1 MMDIIDNKYEYIKD
15 IEKGSWGEVKMYYD
29 KNRLRFCACKY
40 IENNS
45 IYNHE
50 INILKMVNHKNII
63 NMHDYY
69 KDDNYK
75 VIIMEY
81 IIGNDLFNILIE
93 KSNKLNINER
103 TNIITQLFEGV
114 NYLHKIGIAHMDIKI
129 ENILY
134 DSLKKKV
141 KIIDFGLSLIYK
153 EKDKTMLYM
162 RNYDSI
168 NWHYPP
174 ELYIDKYRYIQPE
187 KIDIWS
193 LGVCIYNI
201 IYESNPFEKAN
212 DECKLYLKYKDK
224 GIFVNKLNRYE
235 EDEEEN
241 FDNFIKYILEIDLSK
256 RKKIKNIQIEFLL
269 YKLNNYMKL
278 I

>member
-1 MMDIIDNKYEYIKD
+1 MDLIDNKYEYIKD

-29 KNRLRFCACKY
+29 KKKLRFCACKY
-40 IENNS
+40 IKNNS

-81 IIGNDLFNILIE
+81 IIGNDLFNVLIE
-93 KSNKLNINER
+93 NSCNRLNINEKE
-103 TNIITQLFEGV
+103 NIISQIIEGV
-114 NYLHKIGIAHMDIKI
+114 KYLHNIGIAHMDIKI

-134 DSLKKKV
+134 DNINEKV

-153 EKDKTMLYM
+153 EKNKTMLYQKC
-162 RNYDSI
+162 NDSI

-174 ELYIDKYRYIQPE
+174 ELYLDKYNYIRPE

-201 IYESNPFEKAN
+201 IYECNPFEEAN
-212 DECKLYLKYKDK
+212 EKCKLYLKYKNE
-224 GIFVNKLNRYE
+224 GIFRNKLNRYDKKI
-235 EDEEEN
+235 EDVY
-241 FDNFIKYILEIDLSK
+241 DNFLKYILEIDFVK
-256 RKKIKNIQIEFLL
+256 RKKIKNIQLEFLL
-269 YKLNNYMKL
+269 YRLFAYMKL

>member
-1 MMDIIDNKYEYIKD
+1 MDIIDNKYEYIKD

-40 IENNS
+40 IKNNS

-69 KDDNYK
+69 KDDKYK

-81 IIGNDLFNILIE
+81 IIGNDLYNILIE
-93 KSNKLNINER
+93 NSNKLNINER
-103 TNIITQLFEGV
+103 ENIITQLLEGV
-114 NYLHKIGIAHMDIKI
+114 NYLHKIGIAHRDIKI

-134 DSLKKKV
+134 DKLKKKV

-153 EKDKTMLYM
+153 EKNKTMLYK
-162 RNYDSI
+162 RTYDSI

-174 ELYIDKYRYIQPE
+174 ELYLEKYKYIRPE
-187 KIDIWS
+187 KIDVWS

-201 IYESNPFEKAN
+201 IYESNPFETAN
-212 DECKLYLKYKDK
+212 EECKLYLKYKNE
-224 GIFVNKLNRYE
+224 GLFVNKLNRYE
-235 EDEEEN
+235 KDVEES
-241 FDNFIKYILEIDLSK
+241 FDNFIKCILKIDLSK

-269 YKLNNYMKL
+269 YKLNEYMKL